1 MNLAIWW
8 RQKENIRD
16 NITPS
21 IQDEIQCWLVMSA
34 KQCQYPCSGPAMDSM
49 NHGKCILNF
58 PLSWLANP
66 QWPFLLGQHA
76 AYSNADIPVGAENK
90 DFSAVSQMDLTRSLV
105 FNKNLSF
112 VCCSGYVTPS
122 LNKRTKWHQQ
132 YILHVTTCKTDNND
146 NI

>member
-8 RQKENIRD
+8 REKENIRD

-21 IQDEIQCWLVMSA
+21 LQDVIQCWLVMSA
-34 KQCQYPCSGPAMDSM
+34 KQRQYPCSGPAMDSM
-49 NHGKCILNF
+49 NYGKCILNF

-66 QWPFLLGQHA
+66 QWPFLLGQSRCVLKSW
-76 AYSNADIPVGAENK
+76 YPGGGWEQGFWCCFADGLNK
-90 DFSAVSQMDLTRSLV
+90 
-105 FNKNLSF
+105 KLSF

-122 LNKRTKWHQQ
+122 LNKRTKWNQQ